1 MSVKDICF
9 SNYSISVFMVFYNLF
24 SHEKDRSK
32 AVSHSENCVFLFH
45 DFWMGTA
52 TAVFRRNMP
61 CKNRIGK
68 AFLLRRI
75 SVFDEDALKELSFF
89 MCKDL

>member
-1 MSVKDICF
+1 MKKTGQKQFPIQKPCF
-9 SNYSISVFMVFYNLF
+9 F
-24 SHEKDRSK
+24 
-32 AVSHSENCVFLFH
+32 FH